1 MSGAWIIAVTTYN
14 KRMRQFTIRD
24 IHGCLTALQVLDKEL
39 AFGDGDIVVT
49 LGDYVDRGPDSRGVI
64 EFLLGLRKR
73 CHLVALRGNHEIMM
87 LHARDDRSLLLDWI
101 ACGGD
106 ATLDSYGATGFQ
118 DVPGSHWDFIAGT
131 ARYHETE
138 HDFFV
143 HANVLPDLPLKDQ
156 PDYNLF
162 WEHLGGAVARHISGR
177 RMLCGHTP
185 QASGLPLGLGHTVC
199 LDTHACGGGWL
210 TCLETE
216 SGMYWQ
222 ANQKGELRSGRL
234 KQEAAQ
240 A

>member
-1 MSGAWIIAVTTYN
+1 MPVRSMA
-14 KRMRQFTIRD
+14 RFC
-24 IHGCLTALQVLDKEL
+24 GCRSNTPPS
-39 AFGDGDIVVT
+39 FGPRT
-49 LGDYVDRGPDSRGVI
+49 KS
-64 EFLLGLRKR
+64 LRKR

-87 LHARDDRSLLLDWI
+87 LRARDDRSLLLNWI
-101 ACGGD
+101 ACGGET
-106 ATLDSYGATGFQ
+106 TLDSYGATRFL

-131 ARYHETE
+131 ARFHETE

-143 HANVLPDLPLKDQ
+143 HANVRPDLPLKDQ
-156 PDYNLF
+156 PGYNLF
-162 WEHLGGAVARHISGR
+162 WEHLGGAVARHVSGR
-177 RMLCGHTP
+177 RMICGHTP
-185 QASGLPLGLGHTVC
+185 QTSGLPLDLGHAVC

-234 KQEAAQ
+234 EQEAAS